1 MFHFLLKS
9 FVKIHNHL
17 LDLAFRLKHSL
28 DLVLGEQLEGVLVE
42 DRGVA
47 CTALLSVGRM
57 LKPL

>member
-28 DLVLGEQLEGVLVE
+28 DLVLGEQLEGVLVKE
-42 DRGVA
+42 
-47 CTALLSVGRM
+47 
-57 LKPL
+57 